1 MKFLF
6 YLIFLAPGVKD
17 DAFLFK
23 GKNTSFIEIG
33 NSGKLDAKKSI
44 TVLANIYP
52 TGRGGPIINYKSDGW
67 GVHLWQ
73 FTTNQLFVRFVTRD
87 AKMTTQPLATR
98 VIEVGDNDCVFF
110 LFFFECSVCRVKT
123 RIRKKA

>member
-98 VIEVGDNDCVFF
+98 VLEVGDND
-110 LFFFECSVCRVKT
+110 
-123 RIRKKA
+123 